1 MKNLNRNCPD
11 CSLNKKLREV
21 YAIKQA
27 INNSKMP
34 ASVKVRMMK
43 ECDKTINQYWRW
55 CYEGKQGYTIDSRNP
70 TNCIKNILAQKYDLE
85 VNVVGVDILAQ
96 NDVLNIIVIPPSK
109 LIPEWTVR
117 VAPMAIFDSW
127 QRCCAIDAAFNDINA
142 VYTWLSDSY
151 DYIHR
156 TVLDYLSKRLYG
168 KGKGRK

>member
-1 MKNLNRNCPD
+1 MKNLNRNFPD

-34 ASVKVRMMK
+34 AKMKSKAMK

-70 TNCIKNILAQKYDLE
+70 TNGIKNLLTNKYGLE
-85 VNVVGVDILAQ
+85 VTVIGVDILAQ
-96 NDVLNIIVIPPSK
+96 NDTLNIIVIPPSK

-117 VAPMAIFDSW
+117 VAPMAIFDTW

-142 VYTWLSDSY
+142 VYTWLSDSE

-156 TVLDYLSKRLYG
+156 TVLNYLSQRLYK
-168 KGKGRK
+168 KGKR